1 MHCEGC
7 KRKVKKVLQRTDGTK
22 LVTFFFVVVKYILV
36 TVFLLDFN
44 FDHCVLTFFFQ
55 FSLCIFTKNIIAGV
69 YTTAIDSQQ
78 NKVTVTGNVGIQT
91 LIKKLARKAGKQ
103 ADEWPE
109 KLTGKENKSEK
120 CKNKE
125 KQKVPN
131 QQSVEKVEVHK
142 LNTAQN
148 RATTTTETDP
158 TKFAGETSQNKATG
172 GGGSPAVEVQI
183 SESEK
188 IVSSKKKGK
197 GPKDDESGSAGSGAP
212 ACIGSQPVD
221 PVDLFRTRQ
230 MAYVYPLAPYHCY
243 VPSSPY
249 TCAPTGHQEV
259 DGVKAAHLEGLQV
272 FSDENPNA
280 CFIM

>member
-1 MHCEGC
+1 MASQQEPLKYQTWILRVPMHCEGC
-7 KRKVKKVLQRTDGTK
+7 KRKVKKVLQRTDG
-22 LVTFFFVVVKYILV
+22 
-36 TVFLLDFN
+36 
-44 FDHCVLTFFFQ
+44 
-55 FSLCIFTKNIIAGV
+55 V

-78 NKVTVTGNVGIQT
+78 NKVTVIGNVGIQT
-91 LIKKLARKAGKQ
+91 LVKKLARKAGKQ
-103 ADEWPE
+103 AQEWPE
-109 KLTGKENKSEK
+109 KLTGKDNKAEK

-142 LNTAQN
+142 LTTAQN
-148 RATTTTETDP
+148 RATNTTEIDP
-158 TKFAGETSQNKATG
+158 TKFPGETSQNKATG
-172 GGGSPAVEVQI
+172 GGGSPAVEVRI
-183 SESEK
+183 GESEMS
-188 IVSSKKKGK
+188 VSSKKNKGK

-230 MAYVYPLAPYHCY
+230 MAYVYPLAPCHSY

-249 TCAPTGHQEV
+249 TCAPTGHQE
-259 DGVKAAHLEGLQV
+259 DDWVKATELESLHV

>member
-1 MHCEGC
+1 MASQQEPLKYQTWILRVPMHCEGC
-7 KRKVKKVLQRTDGTK
+7 KRKVKKVLQRTDG
-22 LVTFFFVVVKYILV
+22 
-36 TVFLLDFN
+36 
-44 FDHCVLTFFFQ
+44 
-55 FSLCIFTKNIIAGV
+55 V

-78 NKVTVTGNVGIQT
+78 NKVTVIGNVGIQT
-91 LIKKLARKAGKQ
+91 LVKKLARKAGKQ
-103 ADEWPE
+103 AQEWPE
-109 KLTGKENKSEK
+109 KLTGKDNKAEK

-142 LNTAQN
+142 LTTAQN

-158 TKFAGETSQNKATG
+158 TKFPGETSQTKATG

-188 IVSSKKKGK
+188 SVSSKKNKGK

-230 MAYVYPLAPYHCY
+230 MAYVYPLAPYHSY

-249 TCAPTGHQEV
+249 TCAPTGHQE
-259 DGVKAAHLEGLQV
+259 DDWVKATQLESLQV